1 MNDLK
6 LPAILWKPTEKIKK
20 DSRLN
25 HYLKWLANEKN
36 LSFSNYDEVYDWSV
50 QSIAEFWESLWEY
63 FKIKSTGKYKKV
75 VSEDAMPHTKWFE
88 GSSLNYAEHIFRNY
102 TDNETAI
109 FHATEDSEIK
119 SLSWNNLK
127 IQTTRVAIFLKKSGV
142 VNGDRVVG
150 YLPNTPEAIVCFLA
164 SASIGAVW
172 SSCSP
177 DFGTAS
183 VVDRFQQIAPK
194 IFFAA
199 THYGY
204 GGKVFDKSQIIQS
217 IAASLPTL
225 EKLVLIEN
233 ELNTRIDTDKI
244 VYWEEIINSKENK
257 ENLSSNDKDSTLDFA
272 QVPFAHPLYILFS
285 SGTTGI
291 PKAIVHGHGG
301 ILLEHLKYLTFHND
315 VKAGETYFWYSTT
328 GWMMWNLSVSAL
340 LTGAK
345 LFLYD
350 GSPGYPNLNHL
361 WSLADSL
368 PIHHFGTSASFLIGC
383 MKANVEVGVEIRD
396 NEKKILDSEFSED
409 QNLISKVQSPKSK
422 VLKHLRSIGSTGSPL
437 PDEAFHYVYKKIKKN
452 VWLSSVSGGTDICT
466 AWVGGNPLAPVRV
479 GEIQSRCL
487 GCAMESW
494 DEFGNAVYDEVGEM
508 VVTKPMPSM
517 PIYFWNDADF
527 KKYNSSYFE
536 HYKGIWRHGDWVKIT
551 KRGTLVIYGR
561 SDATLNRQGVRIGTA
576 EIYRVLDS
584 ISEIKDSLIVNLELK
599 GGQHYMPLFV
609 MCKES
614 IILDDT
620 LKKKINTA
628 LREAYSPR
636 HVPDDIVQADDIPY
650 TISGKKLESPVK
662 KILMGIP
669 KHLAANEGS
678 MRNPESLTFFEQ
690 FKIPISV

>member
-1 MNDLK
+1 MNDIK
-6 LPAILWKPTEKIKK
+6 LPAILWRPTEKMKK
-20 DSRLN
+20 DSQLA
-25 HYLKWLANEKN
+25 HYLKWLAKGKN
-36 LSFSNYDEVYDWSV
+36 LSFTTYDAVYDWSV
-50 QSIAEFWESLWEY
+50 KNIAEFWESLWQY
-63 FKIKSTGKYKKV
+63 FKIESTGSYEKV
-75 VSEDAMPHTKWFE
+75 VSDDTMPHTKWFE
-88 GSSLNYAEHIFRNY
+88 GTRLNYAEHIFRKY
-102 TDNETAI
+102 TDNETAL
-109 FHATEDSEIK
+109 FYATENAEVK
-119 SLSWNNLK
+119 SISWNDLK
-127 IQTTRVAIFLKKSGV
+127 IQTTLVADFLKKSGV
-142 VNGDRVVG
+142 ESGDRVVG
-150 YLPNTPEAIVCFLA
+150 YLPNAPEAIVCFLA

-204 GGKVFDKSQIIQS
+204 GGKIFDKSQTIKG
-217 IAASLPTL
+217 IADLLPTL

-233 ELNTRIDTDKI
+233 VSNARTDDDDKI
-244 VYWEEIINSKENK
+244 IYWEEIIEAQENI
-257 ENLSSNDKDSTLDFA
+257 ENLSFKVQDSNSDFLH
-272 QVPFAHPLYILFS
+272 VPFAHPLYILFS
-285 SGTTGI
+285 SGTTGA

-301 ILLEHLKYLTFHND
+301 ILMEHLKFLTFHND

-328 GWMMWNLSVSAL
+328 GWMMWNLAVSAL

-350 GSPGYPNLNHL
+350 GSPAYPNLNHL
-361 WSLADSL
+361 WSLADTL
-368 PIHHFGTSASFLIGC
+368 PIHHFGTSASYLIGC
-383 MKANVEVGVEIRD
+383 MKADLTI
-396 NEKKILDSEFSED
+396 SEGTRE
-409 QNLISKVQSPKSK
+409 NKNPKSET
-422 VLKHLRSIGSTGSPL
+422 LKHLRSIGSTGSPL
-437 PDEAFHYVYKKIKKN
+437 PDEAFDYVYKKIKKN

-466 AWVGGNPLAPVRV
+466 AWVGGNPLASVRV
-479 GEIQSRCL
+479 GEIQARCL

-494 DEFGNAVYDEVGEM
+494 DEFGNAVYEQVGEM

-517 PIYFWNDADF
+517 PIYFWNDTDF

-536 HYKGIWRHGDWVKIT
+536 HYKGIWRHGDWVEIT

-576 EIYRVLDS
+576 EIYRVLDT
-584 ISEIKDSLIVNLELK
+584 ISEIKDSLVVNIELK

-609 MCKES
+609 TCKES
-614 IILDDT
+614 FILDAA

-628 LREAYSPR
+628 LREVYTPR
-636 HVPDDIVQADDIPY
+636 HVPDDIIQADDIPY

-669 KHLAANEGS
+669 KNIAANEGS
-678 MRNPESLTFFEQ
+678 MRNPEALTFFEQ